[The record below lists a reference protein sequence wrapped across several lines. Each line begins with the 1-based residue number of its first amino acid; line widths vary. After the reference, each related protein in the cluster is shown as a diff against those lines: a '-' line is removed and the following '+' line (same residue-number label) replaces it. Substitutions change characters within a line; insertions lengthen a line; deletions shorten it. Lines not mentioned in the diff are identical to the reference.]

1 MTPASEP
8 TKRRDLPARREQ
20 VTQKVRIGGQRT
32 LYVSVHND
40 PHPAE
45 IFLRIKGKDCTSEII
60 NLFDVLARVSSKAL
74 QYGMPLE
81 ELGEL
86 LYQTKCE
93 PAGAVELHP
102 RIRMCT
108 SLTDYIGRH
117 LLIECCGQE
126 ELAHV
131 QPPTV

>member
-8 TKRRDLPARREQ
+8 TQRRDLPARREAI
-20 VTQKVRIGGQRT
+20 TQKVRIGGQRT

-45 IFLRIKGKDCTSEII
+45 LFLRIKGNDCTSEII
-60 NLFDVLARVSSKAL
+60 NLFDVLARISSKAL

-93 PAGAVELHP
+93 PAGVVQHHP
-102 RIRMCT
+102 RIKNCT
-108 SLTDYIGRH
+108 SVTDFIGRH
-117 LLIECCGQE
+117 LLVEWCGRDD
-126 ELAHV
+126 LAHV
-131 QPPTV
+131 TEGTR

>member
-8 TKRRDLPARREQ
+8 TKRRELPARREAI
-20 VTQKVRIGGQRT
+20 TQKAYIGTQRT
-32 LYVSVHND
+32 VYVSVHND

-45 IFLRIKGKDCTSEII
+45 LFLRVKGKDCTSEII
-60 NLFDVLARVSSKAL
+60 NLFDVLARISSKAL
-74 QYGMPLE
+74 QYGMPVE
-81 ELGEL
+81 EVGEL

-93 PAGAVELHP
+93 PAGVVQHHA
-102 RIRMCT
+102 RIRNCT

-117 LLIECCGQE
+117 LLIEYCGRD

-131 QPPTV
+131 TEATG

>member
-1 MTPASEP
+1 MTPALEL
-8 TKRRDLPARREQ
+8 TQRRELPSRREAI
-20 VTQKVRIGGQRT
+20 TQKVRIGGQRT

-45 IFLRIKGKDCTSEII
+45 LFLRIKGKDCTSEII

-86 LYQTKCE
+86 LCQTNCE
-93 PAGAVELHP
+93 PAGVVQHHA
-102 RIRMCT
+102 RIRNCT
-108 SLTDYIGRH
+108 SVTDYIGRH
-117 LLIECCGQE
+117 LLIEYCGRE
-126 ELAHV
+126 DLAHA
-131 QPPTV
+131 TEA